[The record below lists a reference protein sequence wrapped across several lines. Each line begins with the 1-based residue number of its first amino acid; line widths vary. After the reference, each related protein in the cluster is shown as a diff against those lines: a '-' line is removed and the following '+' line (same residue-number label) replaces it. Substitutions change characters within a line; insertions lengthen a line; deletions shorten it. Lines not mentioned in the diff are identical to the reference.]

1 MNLLRSIFP
10 LWSTSTSAMMVFTCS
25 ERPISRILSRRHW
38 KWLQKHRG
46 GRQPPFLSDC
56 TQGFSTAEESLWSQ
70 EGRCFSEQFQNA
82 QHFFL
87 RATTISSILPCRKVW
102 KPPSSLRW
110 NLLEYPVIFVCVQP
124 AHCFNEDLHPW
135 GSTPNN
141 GSHSF
146 PLCPS
151 EEILAPSKL
160 PVLVV
165 GQWSLNSTV
174 VHFDTYLFVDLCK
187 YTNLRNTAGQ
197 SDTVLRSNSLFEEES
212 WRLGQFNQTHTDL
225 ILPPVWMPAPPHFP
239 HWDWNAVAT

>member
-1 MNLLRSIFP
+1 MLLLANWKRWWPTCLCISAMNLLRSIFP

-38 KWLQKHRG
+38 KWLQKRWG

-110 NLLEYPVIFVCVQP
+110 NLLEYPVIFCLCS
-124 AHCFNEDLHPW
+124 A
-135 GSTPNN
+135 STLLQRGPI
-141 GSHSF
+141 S
-146 PLCPS
+146 LRLYS
-151 EEILAPSKL
+151 EQWFSQFSTLSKL
-160 PVLVV
+160 GNPSTAKIASF
-165 GQWSLNSTV
+165 GSWSLNSTV
-174 VHFDTYLFVDLCK
+174 LHLDIYLFVYLCK
-187 YTNLRNTAGQ
+187 
-197 SDTVLRSNSLFEEES
+197 
-212 WRLGQFNQTHTDL
+212 
-225 ILPPVWMPAPPHFP
+225 
-239 HWDWNAVAT
+239 

>member
-25 ERPISRILSRRHW
+25 ERPISRISSRRHW

-70 EGRCFSEQFQNA
+70 DGRCFSEEFQNA
-82 QHFFL
+82 QHFFFCEQQQFL
-87 RATTISSILPCRKVW
+87 QFYLVEKFESLLHFWDEIFWNIL
-102 KPPSSLRW
+102 
-110 NLLEYPVIFVCVQP
+110 YFFVCFQP
-124 AHCFNEDLHPW
+124 AHCFNEDLYPW

-165 GQWSLNSTV
+165 GRWTQLFYIWIFIYLLICVNNIYLLNI
-174 VHFDTYLFVDLCK
+174 
-187 YTNLRNTAGQ
+187 Q
-197 SDTVLRSNSLFEEES
+197 
-212 WRLGQFNQTHTDL
+212 
-225 ILPPVWMPAPPHFP
+225 I
-239 HWDWNAVAT
+239 